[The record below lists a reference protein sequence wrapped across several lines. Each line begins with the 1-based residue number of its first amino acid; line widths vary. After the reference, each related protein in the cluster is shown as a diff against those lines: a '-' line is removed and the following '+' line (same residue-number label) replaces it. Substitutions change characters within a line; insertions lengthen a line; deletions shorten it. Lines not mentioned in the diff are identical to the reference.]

1 MIRSE
6 DCGQSQQWS
15 PSTNLW
21 CYAVFLQ
28 GPPLRML
35 SVTRDMAVVVVAG
48 PDHAVVD
55 TTTVEID
62 TKYIVVVFC

>member
-1 MIRSE
+1 MPAVE
-6 DCGQSQQWS
+6 PQHH
-15 PSTNLW
+15 LW

-62 TKYIVVVFC
+62 TIIYNGGVC

>member
-1 MIRSE
+1 M
-6 DCGQSQQWS
+6 
-15 PSTNLW
+15 
-21 CYAVFLQ
+21 FLQ

-35 SVTRDMAVVVVAG
+35 SITRDMAVVVVAG

-62 TKYIVVVFC
+62 TIIYDGGVC

>member
-1 MIRSE
+1 MAKASSRAPAVIS
-6 DCGQSQQWS
+6 G
-15 PSTNLW
+15 W

-35 SVTRDMAVVVVAG
+35 SVTRDMAVVLVAG
-48 PDHAVVD
+48 PDHAVLD

-62 TKYIVVVFC
+62 TKYMKVVFVDNIVL

>member
-1 MIRSE
+1 MSAVE
-6 DCGQSQQWS
+6 PQHQQY
-15 PSTNLW
+15 NLW

-62 TKYIVVVFC
+62 TIICNGGVC